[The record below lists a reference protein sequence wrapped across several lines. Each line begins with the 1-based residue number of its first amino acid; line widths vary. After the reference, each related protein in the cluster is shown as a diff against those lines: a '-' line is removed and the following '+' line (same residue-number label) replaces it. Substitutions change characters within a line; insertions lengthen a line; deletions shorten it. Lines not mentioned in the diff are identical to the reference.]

1 MAPPAP
7 RATGRSGAQPQRFTL
22 RFKNGQLLRHQ
33 DGLTLAQFR
42 SDGRLASFWPETTQC
57 ASPRQRPIFD
67 PTVHPLVYG

>member
-1 MAPPAP
+1 MALRAP
-7 RATGRSGAQPQRFTL
+7 RPTGRSGAEPQRFTL

-42 SDGRLASFWPETTQC
+42 SDGRLAAFWPETSETPT
-57 ASPRQRPIFD
+57 PRQRPVFD